1 MIAVVGGIGLSGTL
15 AISVLQRTRE
25 IGVLRAIGAPGRAI
39 FRLFLM
45 EGVLHGIAAWLL
57 SVPLAYLAAQPVAD
71 QLGQTMLGLKLDF
84 SFDARAIGYW
94 LVIVLLLA
102 CFAAYWPARRAAS
115 MTIKAC
121 FGH

>member
-1 MIAVVGGIGLSGTL
+1 
-15 AISVLQRTRE
+15 
-25 IGVLRAIGAPGRAI
+25 
-39 FRLFLM
+39 LFLM